1 VEGVLISVVGVFIG
15 LAVGF
20 VVCFMQQ
27 QFGIVKMGDGNF
39 IVDAFPVAM
48 HLIDFVVVFALVIVL
63 SMASVWFTVRRAKF

>member
-1 VEGVLISVVGVFIG
+1 M
-15 LAVGF
+15 
-20 VVCFMQQ
+20 CFLQQ